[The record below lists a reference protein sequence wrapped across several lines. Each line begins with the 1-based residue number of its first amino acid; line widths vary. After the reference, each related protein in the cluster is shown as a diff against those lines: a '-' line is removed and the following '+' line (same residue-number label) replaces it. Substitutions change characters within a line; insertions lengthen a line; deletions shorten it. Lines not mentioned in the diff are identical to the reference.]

1 MYEWHFIIISFN
13 NTPVFGVFIARDWIR
28 QWNMY
33 THTIRNE
40 KKILWERDKRYEHR
54 SKQMHCIYIEMAY
67 VLQSVCAYPSKRM
80 HGDSGVSV
88 CTGEWMGNMRWKMEM
103 DKRLLS
109 ICLFVFFFN
118 IIIVVVV
125 TFYLRLHSQ
134 DWKSIHGRTC
144 RPTTRLT
151 LKNGQM
157 RIYPNKRQEWKVT

>member
-1 MYEWHFIIISFN
+1 MIWMYEWHFIIISFN

-40 KKILWERDKRYEHR
+40 KKILWERDKRYKHR
-54 SKQMHCIYIEMAY
+54 SKQMHCIYFEMAH

-88 CTGEWMGNMRWKMEM
+88 CTGEWLRNMRWKMEM

-109 ICLFVFFFN
+109 IRLFVFSSLTSSSLSLLLSTYACILKTEN
-118 IIIVVVV
+118 LSTEELVV
-125 TFYLRLHSQ
+125 Q
-134 DWKSIHGRTC
+134 PPG
-144 RPTTRLT
+144 
-151 LKNGQM
+151 
-157 RIYPNKRQEWKVT
+157 